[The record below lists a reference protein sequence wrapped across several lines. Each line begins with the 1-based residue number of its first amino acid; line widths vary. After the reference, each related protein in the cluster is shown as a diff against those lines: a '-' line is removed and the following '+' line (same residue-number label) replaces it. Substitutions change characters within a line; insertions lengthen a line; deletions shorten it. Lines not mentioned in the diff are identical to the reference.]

1 MYRGLYIHIPFCI
14 RKCRYCDFPSY
25 TGMENLFDEYIDALI
40 KEAKQYKGEKID
52 TVFIGGGTPSILSCE
67 QIKHLLQGIKEVFE
81 FSENL
86 EFSCEA
92 NPGTLT
98 EEKLEALKEGGVN
111 RLSLGVQSFCDRELE
126 IIGRIHDSRCAV
138 EAVELS
144 KKYFDNINVDIMTA
158 LPYQTMESLEKTLD
172 TAISLGVSHISCY
185 SLILEE
191 GTELEKM
198 VQKGQV
204 TLSDDEDDRQM
215 YDFLC
220 DKLEKA
226 GYEHYEISNFAKKGA
241 PCRHNLKY
249 WNTEEYIGLGAAAHS
264 FVGNKRF
271 ANTSSVREYILNP
284 MEKAEETE
292 LSLSDKMGE
301 YCMMSL
307 RTDDGINEAEFEKR
321 FGKSFCEVYEN
332 LPEKFIKLGLMK
344 KNPHGY
350 SLTRRGIDVSNSIM
364 CEFLL

>member
-1 MYRGLYIHIPFCI
+1 MDKGLYVHIPFCI

-25 TGMENLFDEYIDALI
+25 TGMESLFDKYIDAVLR
-40 KEAKQYKGEKID
+40 EAKLYKGQKID
-52 TVFIGGGTPSILSCE
+52 TVFVGGGTPSILSCD
-67 QIKHLLQGIKEVFE
+67 QINRLLFGIRDNFE
-81 FSENL
+81 FSEAT
-86 EFSCEA
+86 EFSWEA

-98 EEKLEALKEGGVN
+98 DEKLAALKNGGVN
-111 RLSLGVQSFCDRELE
+111 RLSIGVQSFCDRELE
-126 IIGRIHDSRCAV
+126 TIGRIHDSNKAQA
-138 EAVELS
+138 AVELS

-158 LPYQTMESLEKTLD
+158 LPGQTPESLTKTLD
-172 TAISLGVSHISCY
+172 TALSLGVSHISCY

-198 VQKGQV
+198 VQMGQV
-204 TLSDDEDDRQM
+204 ELLDEEEDRQM
-215 YDFLC
+215 YSLIC
-220 DKLEKA
+220 EKLENA
-226 GYEHYEISNFAKKGA
+226 GYEHYEISNFAKKGVT
-241 PCRHNLKY
+241 CRHNLKY

-271 ANTSSVREYILNP
+271 ANTADVNEYILNP
-284 MEKAEETE
+284 LEKAEETE
-292 LSLSDKMGE
+292 LSLSDKMSE

-307 RTDDGINEAEFEKR
+307 RTADGINEMEFEKR
-321 FGKSFCEVYEN
+321 FGRSFYDVYDK

>member
-1 MYRGLYIHIPFCI
+1 MCRGLYIHIPFCI

-25 TGMENLFDEYIDALI
+25 TGMEDLFDKYIEALLE
-40 KEAKQYKGEKID
+40 EAKLYRGEKFD
-52 TVFIGGGTPSILSCE
+52 TVFIGGGTPSILSCN
-67 QIKHLLQGIKEVFE
+67 QINRLLQGIREVFE
-81 FSENL
+81 FSGNL

-98 EEKLEALKEGGVN
+98 EEKLITLKNSGVN
-111 RLSLGVQSFCDRELE
+111 RLSIGVQSFCDGELGT
-126 IIGRIHDSRCAV
+126 IGRIHDSKGAI

-158 LPYQTMESLEKTLD
+158 LPGQTIKSLEKTLD
-172 TAISLGVSHISCY
+172 TALSLGVSHISCY

-198 VQKGQV
+198 VQRGELA
-204 TLSDDEDDRQM
+204 LSDEEEDRQM

-220 DKLEKA
+220 DKLEKS
-226 GYEHYEISNFAKKGA
+226 GYEHYEISNFAKKGFT
-241 PCRHNLKY
+241 CRHNLKY

-264 FVGNKRF
+264 FVGDKRF
-271 ANTSSVREYILNP
+271 SNTVNVKEYILNP
-284 MEKAEETE
+284 TKKAEETE
-292 LSLSDKMGE
+292 LTLSDKMGE

-307 RTDDGINEAEFEKR
+307 RTADGINEREFERR
-321 FGKSFCEVYEN
+321 FSKKFCDVYGD

-344 KNPHGY
+344 KNSHGY